1 MNSSTRVCHDVK
13 PDLIPAP
20 NMLSVNLV
28 GRSEKKHGSTS
39 HKFLVSSQHGK
50 QTAHRVRRSNVT
62 AEDRVQAV
70 RMQKNFCFA
79 PPGAVLLANSV
90 LSRWHHAA
98 TTQLCKR
105 ATSCPRHHQCRGH
118 KTDYGAF
125 LLVAQ
130 LGNCVDPNP
139 CNETV
144 CS

>member
-28 GRSEKKHGSTS
+28 GRREKKHGSRS

-62 AEDRVQAV
+62 AEDRVQAA
-70 RMQKNFCFA
+70 RMQKNFCFT

-98 TTQLCKR
+98 TVQLCKR
-105 ATSCPRHHQCRGH
+105 ATSCPRSSMQRPQDRLWCFSSC
-118 KTDYGAF
+118 GA
-125 LLVAQ
+125 AGQ
-130 LGNCVDPNP
+130 LCGPKP
-139 CNETV
+139 LQ
-144 CS
+144 